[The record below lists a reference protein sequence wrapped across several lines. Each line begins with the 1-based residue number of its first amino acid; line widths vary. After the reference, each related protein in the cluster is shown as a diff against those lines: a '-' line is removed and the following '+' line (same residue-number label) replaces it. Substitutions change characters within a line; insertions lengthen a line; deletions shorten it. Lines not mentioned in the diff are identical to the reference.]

1 MMCLTCCGL
10 MFWADLPDK
19 DIHRM
24 CKLKKLQVQ
33 QNLLVGELQQPLGMN
48 VQDWQIMC
56 HG

>member
-1 MMCLTCCGL
+1 
-10 MFWADLPDK
+10 MFWADLSDK